1 MISHTK
7 MTRIEPMAVA
17 LSLAILALPMMVA
30 STPVE
35 ALEAEV
41 CRIEILVDGTPLTE
55 YAARG
60 TTYIEA
66 LRGREYAVR
75 LTNLIDRRIAVALAV
90 DGLNS
95 IDAKTTS
102 ASDASKWVLGPYQTT
117 TISGWQVSSTDARR
131 FFFTTEENSYGA
143 WLGRE
148 ANLGVIEAI
157 VFRERTPRM
166 TFSQWLGT
174 RSKAAPAPTD
184 RQRPSAEAEKN
195 SGEAADADDLAAT
208 GIGRRV
214 DHRVRRVHL
223 ELEDRPAARLRLRY
237 EYRQQ
242 LVHLGVLP
250 SPEEEDA
257 LARRERARGF
267 SDFSFAPDP
276 FSRGR

>member
-117 TISGWQVSSTDARR
+117 TISGWQISSTDARR

-184 RQRPSAEAEKN
+184 GSTTACDGSTSNSRIARPPGSA
-195 SGEAADADDLAAT
+195 SAT
-208 GIGRRV
+208 STGSSSSTSACYRAPRRKMPS
-214 DHRVRRVHL
+214 
-223 ELEDRPAARLRLRY
+223 PAAKGRVVFRISPSRRILS
-237 EYRQQ
+237 
-242 LVHLGVLP
+242 VAGVK
-250 SPEEEDA
+250 
-257 LARRERARGF
+257 RG
-267 SDFSFAPDP
+267 
-276 FSRGR
+276 

>member
-1 MISHTK
+1 MFTRTE
-7 MTRIEPMAVA
+7 MTRIEA
-17 LSLAILALPMMVA
+17 LAAMLFLAFLTAALIGPGA
-30 STPVE
+30 PAE
-35 ALEAEV
+35 ALETEV
-41 CRIEILVDGTPLTE
+41 CRIEILVDGKPLTE

-102 ASDASKWVLGPYQTT
+102 ASKASKWVLGPYRSTT
-117 TISGWQVSSTDARR
+117 VSGWQISSTDARR

-143 WLGRE
+143 WLGRD
-148 ANLGVIEAI
+148 ANLGVIEA
-157 VFRERTPRM
+157 VAFREKKPRM
-166 TFSQWLGT
+166 IFNQWLGAQ
-174 RSKAAPAPTD
+174 SKAAPAPSE
-184 RQRPSAEAEKN
+184 RARPSAEAEQRC
-195 SGEAADADDLAAT
+195 GDGTDADDLAAT
-208 GIGRRV
+208 GIGRRI
-214 DHRVRRVHL
+214 DHRVRRVQL
-223 ELEDRPAARLRLRY
+223 ELEEEPAARLRVRY